1 MVIDLQGIHP
11 KTRASIQG
19 RVLSM
24 LLTVGRSRVLVPS
37 MLVVAVIDDT
47 VTQVMQVVVF
57 NTERYEF

>member
-1 MVIDLQGIHP
+1 MVIDLQGTHS
-11 KTRASIQG
+11 KTCASIQG
-19 RVLSM
+19 CVLPI

-57 NTERYEF
+57 NTETYEF

>member
-1 MVIDLQGIHP
+1 MVIDLQGTHS

-19 RVLSM
+19 RVLPM

-57 NTERYEF
+57 NTETYEF

>member
-1 MVIDLQGIHP
+1 MVVIDLQGIHP

-19 RVLSM
+19 RVLPM
-24 LLTVGRSRVLVPS
+24 LLTVGRSRVLVS

>member
-19 RVLSM
+19 RVLPM

-37 MLVVAVIDDT
+37 LLVVAVIDDT
-47 VTQVMQVVVF
+47 VTQVMRVVVF

>member
-1 MVIDLQGIHP
+1 MIIDLQGTHP

-19 RVLSM
+19 HVLPM

-57 NTERYEF
+57 NTERSEF

>member
-1 MVIDLQGIHP
+1 MVIDLQGTHS

-19 RVLSM
+19 RVLPM
-24 LLTVGRSRVLVPS
+24 LLTVGRSRVLIPS

-57 NTERYEF
+57 NRETYEF